1 MSCENCGKKN
11 NKRGFFKNFVT
22 KYHTFIFTLHFI
34 PNFRVFL
41 RLLRGYLRVNILGKD
56 QIRLVEIFVTLDCNA
71 RCHFCSNGLFTK
83 KKGDLTFEKYIEII
97 DECAKL
103 NVPVVCLIGGE
114 PLLYNRLNE
123 LIQRINKHG
132 MISMISTNG
141 SLLTENKIKELKMR
155 GLSSI
160 AISLHS
166 MNEAAHDA
174 VLKIPGAYKR
184 AFQAKDYCDKYGIN
198 FLMASVVLHSDF
210 VNSGFD
216 KLVNFVSEKKI
227 PLSIN
232 PIIPTGYA
240 NTEKDELLTFDDVQK
255 LNKISAE
262 SNYVSTHLTNNFFGF
277 GCPAGN
283 GYVGVNV
290 TGEMFPCF
298 FIPVSL
304 GNVKEMSLKEAW
316 EKACKSPLFTKKHK
330 MCYAGTSREFVKDY
344 MDPIFKFENVPI
356 PIESHPKYDKKIG
369 GLEDLSISDIKEA
382 ILDKI

>member
-1 MSCENCGKKN
+1 MNCDNCGKKT
-11 NKRGFFKNFVT
+11 KRGFFNNLAT
-22 KYHTFIFTLHFI
+22 KYHTFIFTLYFI
-34 PNFRVFL
+34 PNFRVFF
-41 RLLRGYLRVNILGKD
+41 RLLRGYLRVNILRKH

-83 KKGDLTFEKYIEII
+83 KKGDLSFEKYIEII

-103 NVPVVCLIGGE
+103 NVPLVCLIGGE
-114 PLLYNRLNE
+114 PLLYDRLND
-123 LIQRINKHG
+123 LIKRINKHG

-141 SLLTENKIKELKMR
+141 SLLTESRIKELKSC

-166 MNEAAHDA
+166 MDEAAHDA
-174 VLKIPGAYKR
+174 VLKIPGSYR
-184 AFQAKDYCDKYGIN
+184 RSFLAKDYCDKYGIN
-198 FLMASVVLHSDF
+198 FLMASVVSRSDF
-210 VNSGFD
+210 INGGFD
-216 KLVNFVSEKKI
+216 KLVDFVTKKKV

-240 NTEKDELLTFDDVQK
+240 NTEKDGLLTFHDVQK

-283 GYVGVNV
+283 GYVGVNA

-304 GNVKEMSLKEAW
+304 GNVKEISLKKAW
-316 EKACKSPLFTKKHK
+316 EKACKSPLFTARHK
-330 MCYAGTSREFVKDY
+330 MCYAGVSREFIQNY
-344 MDPIFKFENVPI
+344 MDPIFKFE
-356 PIESHPKYDKKIG
+356 
-369 GLEDLSISDIKEA
+369 
-382 ILDKI
+382 